1 MIVLIST
8 MAENMH
14 FTFSSLRVENAYLY
28 VFISGD
34 ENTFN
39 KFSSLRIGDEN
50 VIITFS
56 SPDSGFSTSQFGS

>member
-8 MAENMH
+8 MTENMH
-14 FTFSSLRVENAYLY
+14 FKFSSLRVGNAYLY

-39 KFSSLRIGDEN
+39 KFSSLRDEN
-50 VIITFS
+50 VFVH
-56 SPDSGFSTSQFGS
+56 